1 MRPVTDIEGRDAMR
15 TVASLAAL
23 AAALGIPG
31 VASAQD
37 ASTQAGAAGEAAAE
51 VAGEDG
57 RRIFPAAFFEADRPS
72 TALDMVRRVPGFGID
87 GGSGARGL
95 GGTGGNVLID
105 GARPTSKDQSIDS
118 ILAGIPAAQVERIEL
133 LEGAAAGAAA
143 SGQSLVVNVV
153 RRAGSRPTSSVS
165 VQLNQ
170 HENGFIQPEIDL
182 THSRTVGGFS
192 LELSAGYAYDN
203 YNNLSGFE
211 GFRDAQGRWLELGPN
226 DDRRRFQDWNAS
238 ARLSGTWLGNKVSLN
253 AQARTFES
261 RRTWSHQA
269 FVPGAPA
276 PFRVDSGREGDEGDS
291 WELGAGLERTVGPW
305 TGRVNLLAKQR
316 ESANF
321 STAGFNP
328 VGTAP
333 RFSRFRSEQV
343 QSEQI
348 ARATLAR
355 TFGAHA
361 IEFGGEFAVNELDLS
376 NRFGTGD
383 GITFTETINPREI
396 NDTTVSEDRWE
407 AFISD
412 SWTISDRLT
421 LDGTLTGEWSTITQ
435 TGDARKERSFFYLK
449 PRLSASWKPA
459 DGWTIRGRVERQV
472 GQLDFGAFA
481 FSASVGDGTGRV
493 GNTDLKPDQA
503 WVSEVAIERRW
514 GQRGVASL
522 TLVNEDISD
531 AFAAV
536 PLDTNGDGRIDG
548 EARGNLPSANRRG
561 FTLDMTLPLEQLVP
575 GLEVSV
581 TWRWRESSIRDPL
594 TGRER
599 ELDGWDGG
607 EFNPSFVQRF
617 LDPQWAWGVWY
628 WQGDRSVDFSAS
640 QSIEWSSYSSW
651 GAWIETKAFDGW
663 TLEAGF
669 EDPQGQVA
677 RRERTIWTDDRRN
690 PVFAR
695 QQYRERSFDGSVY
708 VEARADF

>member
-1 MRPVTDIEGRDAMR
+1 MR
-15 TVASLAAL
+15 TVTSWAAL
-23 AAALGIPG
+23 AAALGIAGGIPG
-31 VASAQD
+31 IAMAQE
-37 ASTQAGAAGEAAAE
+37 AGPQAAE
-51 VAGEDG
+51 TDAVAGDDG
-57 RRIFPAAFFEADRPS
+57 RRIFPAAFFSADRPS

-105 GARPTSKDQSIDS
+105 GARPTSKDQSIDT
-118 ILAGIPAAQVERIEL
+118 ILAGIPASQVERIEL

-153 RRAGSRPTSSVS
+153 RKAGSQPSSS
-165 VQLNQ
+165 ASIQMRQ

-182 THSRTVGGFS
+182 THSRTIGGFA
-192 LELSAGYAYDN
+192 LELSAGYDYDN

-226 DDRRRFQDWNAS
+226 DDRRRFQDWTGS
-238 ARLSGTWLGNKVSLN
+238 ARLTGTLLGNKVSLN
-253 AQARTFES
+253 AQVRGFEF

-269 FVPGAPA
+269 FVPGAA
-276 PFRVDSGREGDEGDS
+276 TPFRVDSGREGDEGDS
-291 WELGAGLERTVGPW
+291 WELGASLERTVGDW

-316 ESANF
+316 DSSNF
-321 STAGFNP
+321 GTAGFNP
-328 VGTAP
+328 VGVAP
-333 RFSRFRSEQV
+333 RFSRFRSTQV

-376 NRFGTGD
+376 NRFGQGD
-383 GITFTETINPREI
+383 GTTFTETLDPREI

-421 LDGTLTGEWSTITQ
+421 IDGTLTGEWSTITQ

-459 DGWTIRGRVERQV
+459 DGWTIRGRIERQV

-503 WVSEVAIERRW
+503 WVSELGIERRW

-561 FTLDMTLPLEQLVP
+561 FTLDITWPLEAVVP
-575 GLEVSV
+575 GLELSV
-581 TWRWRESSIRDPL
+581 TWRWRETSIRDPL
-594 TGRER
+594 TGRDR

-607 EFNPSFVQRF
+607 EFNPSIVQKF
-617 LDPQWAWGVWY
+617 PDQKWEWGAWY
-628 WQGDRSVDFSAS
+628 WQGDRSVDFSAN

-651 GAWIETKAFDGW
+651 GAWVSTKAIEGW
-663 TLEAGF
+663 TIEAGF

-677 RRERTIWTDDRRN
+677 RRERTIWADDRRN

-695 QQYRERSFDGSVY
+695 QQYRERSFDGTVY
-708 VEARADF
+708 LEVRADF